1 MNLWHWENDI
11 DKVQRRYSENKMSQ
25 CHFPT
30 TNLTLTVLRSKP
42 AFRGE
47 KTTINKIGNAMWHN
61 MEARSHTIV
70 AMEKQYSECV
80 SVALVIQHA
89 VRMRRITHIF
99 ICGVS
104 GTTIF
109 FPRYLIHGVIF
120 RKMLLI
126 MQRMF
131 WSLHLL
137 FDTFCILR
145 RVERDTI
152 KNIHWSSCKVAF
164 ILLRF

>member
-1 MNLWHWENDI
+1 
-11 DKVQRRYSENKMSQ
+11 
-25 CHFPT
+25 
-30 TNLTLTVLRSKP
+30 
-42 AFRGE
+42 
-47 KTTINKIGNAMWHN
+47 

-131 WSLHLL
+131 
-137 FDTFCILR
+137 
-145 RVERDTI
+145 
-152 KNIHWSSCKVAF
+152 
-164 ILLRF
+164 